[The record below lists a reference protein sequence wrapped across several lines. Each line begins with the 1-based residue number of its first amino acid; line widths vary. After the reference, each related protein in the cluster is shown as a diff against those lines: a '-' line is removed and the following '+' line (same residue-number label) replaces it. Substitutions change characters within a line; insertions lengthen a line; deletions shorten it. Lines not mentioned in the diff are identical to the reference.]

1 MRKRVVI
8 YAFLIAAL
16 IVLSAGPASATA
28 TTSAKTRILINEASL
43 EGSEVIAVNGVT
55 LVSFRALLDALGGKI
70 GYDGET
76 GAVTGRLNGKTIR
89 IWADEAL
96 FEYEDQGYGFP
107 MPVKAVKGRLY
118 VPVRALGAAL
128 GYQLSYD
135 SSNRSFRL
143 TKYGFGQDGYVRELL
158 EAYYRG
164 THQPLSDLVTLDNPD
179 RIYLEASSSR
189 KKIPNRSFEF
199 WMGDIVYLSD
209 KEAAVTAGFR
219 SETQAVSSSVER
231 RFYLRREQGQW
242 KIANAE
248 WVHFTQ
254 DLPKDADES
263 AKQLL
268 ATRQLETQRV
278 LRDLEAYYEAMSE
291 ENLEQAMKS
300 LSPYFVEE
308 WEKATIT
315 DETYGAFLE
324 ELFDDEYSNS
334 VEELL
339 DARVLYLDDSVAA
352 VYARILYS
360 EENSNPNVKESERS
374 YTHEYELVVEMDLTP
389 VGRWTFYR
397 DWDLNGDY

>member
-1 MRKRVVI
+1 MRKIIVL
-8 YAFLIAAL
+8 YAFLIAAV
-16 IVLSAGPASATA
+16 IVLSAGPASATE
-28 TTSAKTRILINEASL
+28 SAKTRITINDVSL

-55 LVSFRALLDALGGKI
+55 LVSFRALLDAFGGKI
-70 GYDGET
+70 GNDGET

-89 IWADEAL
+89 IRADEAL
-96 FEYEDQGYGFP
+96 FEYEDQVYDFP
-107 MPVKAVKGRLY
+107 IPVKAVKGRLY

-128 GYQLSYD
+128 GYHLSYD
-135 SSNRSFRL
+135 SSNRAFRL
-143 TKYGFGQDGYVRELL
+143 TKYGLGQDGYVRELL

-164 THQPLSDLVTLDNPD
+164 TRQPLSDLVTLDNPD

-209 KEAAVTAGFR
+209 KGAVVTAGFR

-231 RFYLRREQGQW
+231 RFFLRREQGQW

-263 AKQLL
+263 AKQQL
-268 ATRQLETQRV
+268 ATRQTETQQV
-278 LRDLEAYYEAMSE
+278 VRDLETYYKAMNE

-315 DETYGAFLE
+315 DETYGSFLQ
-324 ELFDDEYSNS
+324 ELFEGDYSDR
-334 VEELL
+334 VEKLL
-339 DARVLYLDDSVAA
+339 DARVLYLDDSIAA
-352 VYARILYS
+352 VHARILYS
-360 EENSNPNVKESERS
+360 EENNNPNLKESERS
-374 YTHEYELVVEMDLTP
+374 YTQEYELLVEMDLTP
-389 VGRWTFYR
+389 EGRWTFYR